1 METIL
6 IIYSVIITV
15 IIFFQRR
22 RLIKLIKLTDILH
35 EESLKQKT
43 EINFLTNLLE
53 ISRKS
58 KSK

>member
-1 METIL
+1 MDTIL
-6 IIYSVIITV
+6 IIYSVISTV
-15 IIFFQRR
+15 IIFFQGR
-22 RLIKLIKLTDILH
+22 RLINLIKLTNKLH
-35 EESLKQKT
+35 EENLKQKT